1 MRKISFNKTLIV
13 GLVVMLAASC
23 KKLDLAPT
31 NRFTDANYWTSQ
43 DRAQTVL
50 NTAYSNM
57 FNSNQFFY
65 NEALSDNAY
74 NGRGDIEG
82 VMSISAGLADPS
94 LGRFSGQW
102 NNQYSCIKTTHIF
115 LENID
120 RVPNM
125 TDEVK
130 NRMKAEARFIR
141 AFQYFQLYTW
151 FGDVPLFT
159 ADISVDESKTLS
171 RTSKANVVSF
181 VLDELVAIESILPTN
196 TQYSVADRGRIT
208 KGAVAALRARVL
220 LYESRWPEVLAITK
234 NFLETNQYGTYSL
247 FPSYEGL
254 FLPQN
259 EYNQEVI
266 FDHAYIPEVRT
277 YNNFFDM
284 APLAVGAR
292 LNALAPTQELVDDY
306 IMLNGRGI
314 KDAGSGY
321 DEDNPYTRRDPRLQ
335 YTVVYHGYQWKLPN
349 GSTRTIYT
357 KPGTDPDA
365 QNKVDEYAPGGVSS
379 PTGYYIRKYYDPTSV
394 GNFNSGLNLI
404 LIRYA
409 DILLMHAEALNET
422 TGLNSSAWDQTIK
435 PLRQRAG
442 FTDAAALQFN
452 STLSQVQ
459 LSDVIRRERRTEL
472 AMEGLRIF
480 DIRRWR
486 IAETVLNGWVHGAR
500 FGEPTIDNGYIR
512 VNQRSFDPN
521 KHYLWPIPRE
531 ERNRNT
537 NLSQNN
543 GW

>member
-1 MRKISFNKTLIV
+1 MNKIYFNKTLLV
-13 GLVVMLAASC
+13 CLGLILAMSC
-23 KKLDLAPT
+23 KKLDLAPA
-31 NRFTDANYWTSQ
+31 NKFTDANYWTSQ
-43 DRAQTVL
+43 ARAETVL

-82 VMSISAGLADPS
+82 VMSISAGLADAS
-94 LGRFSGQW
+94 QGRFSGQW
-102 NNQYSCIKTTHIF
+102 NNQYSCIKTIHIF

-125 TDEVK
+125 TNEVR

-159 ADISVDESKTLS
+159 SDISVEQSKTLS
-171 RTSKANVVSF
+171 RTPKAEVVKF
-181 VLDELVAIESILPTN
+181 VLDELVAVESMLPAN
-196 TQYSVADRGRIT
+196 TEYNVADRGRIT
-208 KGAVAALRARVL
+208 KGAAAALRARAL

-234 NFLETNQYGTYSL
+234 NFVETSQYGTYGL
-247 FPSYEGL
+247 FPNYEEL

-259 EYNQEVI
+259 EYNREVI

-292 LNALAPTQELVDDY
+292 LNGLAPTQELVDEY
-306 IMLNGRGI
+306 IMQNGRGI
-314 KDAGSGY
+314 KETGSGY
-321 DEDNPYTRRDPRLQ
+321 DEGDPYKRRDPRLT
-335 YTVVYHGYQWKLPN
+335 YSIVYHGYQWKLPN
-349 GSTRTIYT
+349 GSFKTIYT
-357 KPGTDPDA
+357 KPGSDPDA
-365 QNKVDEYAPGGVSS
+365 QNKVDEYTPGGVSS
-379 PTGYYIRKYYDPTSV
+379 PTGYYTRKYYDPSSI

-404 LIRYA
+404 IIRYA

-422 TGLNSSAWDQTIK
+422 GILTQVAWDQTIK
-435 PLRQRAG
+435 LLRQRAG
-442 FTDAAALQFN
+442 FTDAAAVQFN
-452 STLSQVQ
+452 STLSQTQ
-459 LSDVIRRERRTEL
+459 WREVIRRERRAEL

-480 DIRRWR
+480 DILRWR
-486 IAETVLNGWVHGAR
+486 TAETVLNGWVHGAK

-512 VNQRSFDPN
+512 VNQRSFDPS
-521 KHYLWPIPRE
+521 KHYLWAIPRE
-531 ERNRNT
+531 ERNRNP
-537 NLSQNN
+537 NLTQNN